1 MLLNIKIENDFVVTA
16 FLSKKNI
23 FIFQTFLANDT
34 DKHNLNCQLVIIIND
49 HIISA

>member
-1 MLLNIKIENDFVVTA
+1 MLLNIKIENDFVVKA

-23 FIFQTFLANDT
+23 FIFQTFLAT